1 VKHLNN
7 DSFVYSFDLKES
19 LFMEDSLGISEIRHI
34 SLEPDISIQA
44 FNDYYS
50 IRGVII
56 LSGEYIQEPLNQLT
70 DSLSA
75 VNDFDFKRYIENTID
90 LGEGIAEFTHR
101 FPVEISVPSY
111 RVKDMNEVAVHIASF
126 DYELPSADKLIIDA
140 TVQIQG
146 IQGEATI
153 SEATTSERIN
163 GDNNEV
169 DGFNEMNA
177 EDVFSFEVIN
187 NDDDKRKTQENDV
200 ALNQSRDQS
209 KQTAKV
215 EELEDDQDVV
225 MNHFP
230 TLPALR
236 EEEGSEIIEETTE
249 EKLDDEK
256 VDEDDRLLFKKKT
269 QSLEEFFAKDKI
281 AEKSSTEE
289 SAITAEAETVMTES
303 QGEGAEVMDE
313 SEATDREELS
323 ESEEKPQLHF
333 LSDMIQNEEESFTQM
348 RLCIV
353 QKEDT
358 LESIAERYKTTSLH
372 ILKKNHLDDDAVSE
386 GQLLYIPIRKNK

>member
-1 VKHLNN
+1 MNN

-187 NDDDKRKTQENDV
+187 NDDDKRKTQKNDV

>member
-1 VKHLNN
+1 MKHLNN

-187 NDDDKRKTQENDV
+187 NDDDKRKTQKNDV